1 MDLQRRSAPLTVR
14 ASSAWA
20 CLVTAVFVLFS
31 PAGKAGEPSCRDVR
45 FEGQNYSAC
54 SSGGNGLTLET
65 FNLSKSGEPYRY
77 FFGLEQELEDDGKV
91 LRFAMNAGMY
101 GEDFRPIGLYI
112 ENGKQVKKLNRRN
125 GGGNFHLKP
134 NGVFFIDNGK
144 PGVMETEAF
153 AKAGLKPDFASQSGP
168 MLVLDGK
175 LHPKFSPA
183 GTSRK
188 MRNGVGIDD
197 KGKAVFVISEG
208 PVTFYEFA
216 KLFRDGLNC
225 RNALFFDGSI
235 SSLYARELGRN
246 DSFLP
251 LGPMV
256 GAFESK

>member
-1 MDLQRRSAPLTVR
+1 VR

-20 CLVTAVFVLFS
+20 CLVAAALIASSFGT
-31 PAGKAGEPSCRDVR
+31 KAGEPSCTDVR
-45 FEGQNYSAC
+45 FEGQTYSTC
-54 SSGGNGLTLET
+54 RSGDNGLTLET

-112 ENGKQVKKLNRRN
+112 EDGRQVKKLNRRN

-134 NGVFFIDNGK
+134 NGVFYIADGK

-153 AKAGLKPDFASQSGP
+153 SKSGLKPDFASQSGP
-168 MLVLDGK
+168 MLVVNGK
-175 LHPKFSPA
+175 LHPKFSA
-183 GTSRK
+183 NGTSRK
-188 MRNGVGIDD
+188 RRNGVGIDE
-197 KGKAVFVISEG
+197 KGNAVFVISED

-216 KLFRDGLNC
+216 RLFRDGLNC

-246 DSFLP
+246 DSFMP

>member
-1 MDLQRRSAPLTVR
+1 VR

-20 CLVTAVFVLFS
+20 CLVAAALIASNSGTR
-31 PAGKAGEPSCRDVR
+31 AGEPSCTDVR
-45 FEGQNYSAC
+45 FEGQSYSTCRA
-54 SSGGNGLTLET
+54 GGDGLTLET

-77 FFGLEQELEDDGKV
+77 FFGLEQELEDDGKI

-112 ENGKQVKKLNRRN
+112 EDGRQVKKLNRRN

-134 NGVFFIDNGK
+134 NGVFYIADGK

-153 AKAGLKPDFASQSGP
+153 AKSGLKPDFASQSGP
-168 MLVLDGK
+168 MLVVNGK

-197 KGKAVFVISEG
+197 RGNAVFVISED

-216 KLFRDGLNC
+216 RLFRDGLNC

-246 DSFLP
+246 DSFMP